1 MIIHSK
7 NAALYLLLGIL
18 TLSSISCSRVSKQS
32 ESTQGFGEVTQVKHP
47 DWSTKVS
54 IYEVNVRQFT
64 KEGTFKALESHLPRL
79 KELGT
84 DIIWLMPIHPIGEIN
99 RKGTLGSFYS
109 VKDYRGINPDYGDTI
124 SFKRFVKKAHDQGLY
139 VIIDW
144 VPNHSAWDN
153 PLVKQHPEWYAKDS
167 TGKMFSPYDWTDV
180 VKFDYNNQEMR
191 QYMIDA
197 MKYWIDRY
205 DIDGFRCDVAAEVPM
220 DFWDTARTELDK
232 VKKVFMLAE
241 AEGPQ
246 FHSAFDMTYGWEFH
260 HIMNQIYKGKAG
272 PNDIEKYL
280 LKNDS
285 IYPKDAYRMYF
296 ITNHDE
302 NAWNGTEFERLG
314 NAVETFFTLAT
325 IVPGMPLLYTGQEAA
340 MNKRFK
346 FFEKDPVVWNQY
358 KMTEFYKTILDL
370 KSSQPALYNG
380 TAGGSWERI
389 KTEKDDQIFAI
400 MRTKGNSQVIG
411 IFNLSP
417 KEAVVTLKDVKP
429 GNKYQTLFTNDV
441 IEIDQNT
448 QIKLPAWSNKVYYK

>member
-1 MIIHSK
+1 
-7 NAALYLLLGIL
+7 
-18 TLSSISCSRVSKQS
+18 
-32 ESTQGFGEVTQVKHP
+32 
-47 DWSTKVS
+47 
-54 IYEVNVRQFT
+54 
-64 KEGTFKALESHLPRL
+64 
-79 KELGT
+79 
-84 DIIWLMPIHPIGEIN
+84 
-99 RKGTLGSFYS
+99 
-109 VKDYRGINPDYGDTI
+109 
-124 SFKRFVKKAHDQGLY
+124 
-139 VIIDW
+139 
-144 VPNHSAWDN
+144 
-153 PLVKQHPEWYAKDS
+153 
-167 TGKMFSPYDWTDV
+167 
-180 VKFDYNNQEMR
+180 
-191 QYMIDA
+191 MIDA

-340 MNKRFK
+340 MNKRIK
-346 FFEKDPVVWNQY
+346 FFEKDPVVWDQY

>member
-325 IVPGMPLLYTGQEAA
+325 IVPGMPLLY
-340 MNKRFK
+340 R
-346 FFEKDPVVWNQY
+346 
-358 KMTEFYKTILDL
+358 
-370 KSSQPALYNG
+370 S
-380 TAGGSWERI
+380 GSCNE
-389 KTEKDDQIFAI
+389 
-400 MRTKGNSQVIG
+400 
-411 IFNLSP
+411 
-417 KEAVVTLKDVKP
+417 
-429 GNKYQTLFTNDV
+429 
-441 IEIDQNT
+441 
-448 QIKLPAWSNKVYYK
+448 